1 MSVFW
6 FALLGL
12 SVFVGGPVGAALV
25 VGLWAVVAYLPGKKK
40 EAAEEARFFE
50 DSEEISELSHVRT
63 TIDFEEMR
71 MSMEFSA
78 AGEPDETEVFDLE
91 RRGEGQWRH
100 AYTSAS
106 AKETLK
112 RYKATKEINAFYDED
127 RESRLLRNDW
137 EPLEGRFASRVEVAY
152 QRYLRSL

>member
-1 MSVFW
+1 MTVFW
-6 FALLGL
+6 FALLGV
-12 SVFVGGPVGAALV
+12 SVVVGGPVGAALV
-25 VGLWAVVAYLPGKKK
+25 VGLWFVVAYLPGKKK
-40 EAAEEARFFE
+40 EAAEEARLFE

-100 AYTSAS
+100 AHTSAS

-112 RYKATKEINAFYDED
+112 RYRATKESNAFYDEE
-127 RESRLLRNDW
+127 REARLLRNDW

-152 QRYLRSL
+152 QRYIRSL